1 MNLSEKAEIKTKH
14 IQSRYAENHDLY
26 FNFKKPLVSL
36 DMISHLFSNL
46 KNILLRTEL
55 QMKASF
61 QPTEFT
67 CLAGAFENKV
77 YVS

>member
-1 MNLSEKAEIKTKH
+1 MQKTM
-14 IQSRYAENHDLY
+14 IYTLII
-26 FNFKKPLVSL
+26 NFKKPLVTL
-36 DMISHLFSNL
+36 AIISYLCSNL
-46 KNILLRTEL
+46 KNILFRTEL